1 MFTRPG
7 ISVMIKYWFF
17 VMYVPSPSGNPYKG
31 HVNAMKSLLMDVR
44 RSHIWVYNSSCDHG
58 TSWHTCVCTATTTN
72 WETSKTS
79 HFSQTNKRGYL
90 HQSGYPQ
97 IYLQIT
103 KWSAHLCPLCVW
115 KWCDPKVWISCNQW
129 SRIKVET
136 LGRSD
141 MKWLWKKHFSIS
153 FGYLNPL
160 AYRNV

>member
-1 MFTRPG
+1 MAIFNSYLYVYQAGYLCDDQIWIFCDVCSIPFG
-7 ISVMIKYWFF
+7 ESLQWACKFHEIPIK
-17 VMYVPSPSGNPYKG
+17 
-31 HVNAMKSLLMDVR
+31 DVR

-58 TSWHTCVCTATTTN
+58 TSWHTCVCTATTAN

-79 HFSQTNKRGYL
+79 YFSQTNKRVYL

-103 KWSAHLCPLCVW
+103 KWPAHLCPLCVW
-115 KWCDPKVWISCNQW
+115 KWCDPKAWISCNQW

-141 MKWLWKKHFSIS
+141 MKWLWK
-153 FGYLNPL
+153 
-160 AYRNV
+160 